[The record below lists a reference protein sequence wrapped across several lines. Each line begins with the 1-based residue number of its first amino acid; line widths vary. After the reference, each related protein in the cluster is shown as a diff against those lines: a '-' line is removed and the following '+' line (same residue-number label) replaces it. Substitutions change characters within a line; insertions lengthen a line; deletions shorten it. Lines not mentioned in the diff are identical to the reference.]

1 MHRFTVSLVVVVMLL
16 GGFVLPVQLVA
27 IAQEATPAVEGF
39 MPEGITFEP
48 VAFAT
53 GLALPAPGDVAVS
66 RIGFDPG
73 TGFPIDEEDSTYALA
88 VVESGALTIRLDRPL
103 MVTRAGA
110 LATAMAEEA
119 AGGAPANEEIAAGQ
133 EATLQAGDTALFPP
147 DVGGEIGNDGQDRAV
162 VLVVFVGPPEDM
174 TGEAT
179 PAP

>member
-1 MHRFTVSLVVVVMLL
+1 MMRPCGCHIRSRHGHREATMRRFPEFLSVMAVILL
-16 GGFVLPVQLVA
+16 GILALQTQPGAF
-27 IAQEATPAVEGF
+27 AQEATPAVEGF
-39 MPEGITFEP
+39 MPEGITFEA

-53 GLALPAPGDVAVS
+53 GLALPAPGEVAVS

-119 AGGAPANEEIAAGQ
+119 AGGAPANEEI
-133 EATLQAGDTALFPP
+133 
-147 DVGGEIGNDGQDRAV
+147 
-162 VLVVFVGPPEDM
+162 
-174 TGEAT
+174 
-179 PAP
+179 